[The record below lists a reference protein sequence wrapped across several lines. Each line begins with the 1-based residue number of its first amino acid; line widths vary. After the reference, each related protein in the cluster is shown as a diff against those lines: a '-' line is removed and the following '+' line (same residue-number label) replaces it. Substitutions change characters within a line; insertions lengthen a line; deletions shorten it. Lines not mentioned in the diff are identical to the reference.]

1 MADAAEETPTYASEY
16 DFEEAFERLRDA
28 RLRPV
33 RLSILGLERTK
44 GDIVRREFA
53 RVRDARTLDEVKDAV
68 LEAYENLMALGI
80 FNAVE
85 ITVDRDPSAPDA
97 ARIVAEFEEKT
108 LLQLRSGTYVQGRE
122 GSVEAS
128 ATVTNPTGHAESIT
142 VNAEWGSQSTT
153 LYSLGI
159 ARPRPRG
166 APVTVS
172 ARVHQLFTSSQKWSS
187 YTELLRGGTA
197 ALASEDGRHTLGA
210 ELAWYR
216 LSDPLRQA
224 SRAVQNQFGEGVRSS
239 LKYVFRHETFALG
252 AAPFPLQGF
261 GLTSSTEVGA
271 HSLSA
276 VAGRFAKQRLAARWA
291 LPLGPSA
298 SLSLGAEGGLL
309 LPLSRSHKP
318 TSVLDRFYLG
328 GLGNTALRGF
338 SQRGVGPTDVRR
350 PPTGPGGEPLEAPQG
365 RTRDAL
371 GGDLYVSLLGALNVE
386 LPWEALRQAGMYGH
400 LFVNGGTCLGLDA
413 DWKKEVSQLPS
424 SFRWSLG
431 VGLVWPT
438 RLGKMELNFCR
449 VLRAQEHD
457 HVKTGV
463 QFGFFPP
470 F

>member
-1 MADAAEETPTYASEY
+1 M
-16 DFEEAFERLRDA
+16 
-28 RLRPV
+28 
-33 RLSILGLERTK
+33 
-44 GDIVRREFA
+44 
-53 RVRDARTLDEVKDAV
+53 
-68 LEAYENLMALGI
+68 
-80 FNAVE
+80 
-85 ITVDRDPSAPDA
+85 
-97 ARIVAEFEEKT
+97 AEFEEKT

-424 SFRWSLG
+424 SFRWSLVRRCSKG
-431 VGLVWPT
+431 VGGRGL
-438 RLGKMELNFCR
+438 
-449 VLRAQEHD
+449 
-457 HVKTGV
+457 
-463 QFGFFPP
+463 
-470 F
+470 